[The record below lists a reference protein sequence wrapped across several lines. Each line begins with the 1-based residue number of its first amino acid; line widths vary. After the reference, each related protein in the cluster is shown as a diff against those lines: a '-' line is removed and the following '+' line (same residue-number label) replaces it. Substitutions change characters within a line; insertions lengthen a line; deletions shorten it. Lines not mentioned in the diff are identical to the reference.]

1 MMDEWM
7 ELRHRGRNNYTK
19 PQCVFLNDEEM
30 LFLFCD
36 QVLGFFYQ
44 SVNLSSVATS
54 KSPYCCFVEVPVLSE
69 IHTMVLLSP
78 ITSSHHIWTL
88 GQDPFCFSHFNTLGV
103 SFFNMQ
109 DYCCESKT
117 NSDPDLVNVRQ
128 QSWCLNQPKH

>member
-1 MMDEWM
+1 MNGWNCIIEVEIITLNRNVYFLMM
-7 ELRHRGRNNYTK
+7 RKCY
-19 PQCVFLNDEEM
+19 
-30 LFLFCD
+30 FCF
-36 QVLGFFYQ
+36 VIKFWGVFYQ

-54 KSPYCCFVEVPVLSE
+54 KSPYCCFVEVPGLSE